1 MGSEGKVMGSG
12 VEEDAPEKKKLTICG
27 GEFLIVLNCAT
38 GKLHNNVFIKL
49 AGLRVNVHF

>member
-1 MGSEGKVMGSG
+1 LGSEGKVMGSG